1 MNSRF
6 GSASC
11 VGQLH
16 RTNAKGSL
24 GSSSKDGS
32 VEVGVHDFDKTLE
45 YLMMITVELFFGN
58 RGSRSIP
65 DYSNLHVKIS
75 LEKLLNPELTRGVS
89 VAQILDKLLRSGKS
103 A

>member
-6 GSASC
+6 SSASC

-45 YLMMITVELFFGN
+45 YL
-58 RGSRSIP
+58 
-65 DYSNLHVKIS
+65 SNDDNS
-75 LEKLLNPELTRGVS
+75 
-89 VAQILDKLLRSGKS
+89 
-103 A
+103 

>member
-32 VEVGVHDFDKTLE
+32 MEVGVHDFDKTLE
-45 YLMMITVELFFGN
+45 YL
-58 RGSRSIP
+58 
-65 DYSNLHVKIS
+65 SNDDNS
-75 LEKLLNPELTRGVS
+75 
-89 VAQILDKLLRSGKS
+89 
-103 A
+103 

>member
-16 RTNAKGSL
+16 RTNPKGSL
-24 GSSSKDGS
+24 SSSSKDGS

-45 YLMMITVELFFGN
+45 YLSNDDNSLTVLWEYLT
-58 RGSRSIP
+58 
-65 DYSNLHVKIS
+65 
-75 LEKLLNPELTRGVS
+75 LEGQLWFR
-89 VAQILDKLLRSGKS
+89 
-103 A
+103 